1 MDSQIQKRISTFSIV
16 GFDPDTGEIGIAVQ
30 SKFLG
35 VGSVVP
41 WVRAGAGAIAL
52 QSWSNTAYA
61 EPALKMMA
69 EGVHPKE
76 IMDALTGPD
85 DMRDVR
91 QVGIV
96 DCKGRSATYS
106 GSKCMDWAGGICG
119 ENFAAQGNIL
129 VGKATVDALAET
141 FVSSRGDLSSRLTL
155 SLAAGQKAGGDRRG
169 MQSAALY
176 IAKTGGGYGGYN
188 DRYVDIRV
196 DDHSDPITELCR
208 ILTLWR
214 LQFFKTKP
222 GNVEEI
228 TGEVKDFILDILIKE
243 NYYKGPRGSWDAQM
257 QKAFVA
263 FIHTSNFEE
272 REAAPGRIDREVLD
286 YLRNTYAS
294 GK

>member
-1 MDSQIQKRISTFSIV
+1 MVYQIQRRISTFSIV

-41 WVRAGAGAIAL
+41 WARAGIGAIAL
-52 QSWSNTAYA
+52 QSWSNTSYA
-61 EPALKMMA
+61 ESALKMMS
-69 EGVHPKE
+69 EGVHPEE
-76 IMDALTGPD
+76 IMAVLTGPD
-85 DMRDVR
+85 DMREQR

-106 GSKCMDWAGGICG
+106 GSSCMDWAGGICG

-141 FVSSRGDLSSRLTL
+141 FISGKGDLSSRLT
-155 SLAAGQKAGGDRRG
+155 SALAAGQKAGGDRRG

-176 IAKTGGGYGGYN
+176 IAKAGGGYGGYN

-196 DDHSDPITELCR
+196 DDHPDPINELCR

-214 LQFFKTKP
+214 LQFFKTRP
-222 GNVEEI
+222 GNVEPI
-228 TGEVKDFILDILIKE
+228 SGEVKDFILDILARE
-243 NYYKGPRGSWDAQM
+243 NYYRGPQGSWDTQM
-257 QKAFVA
+257 QKAFTA
-263 FIHTSNFEE
+263 FIHTNNFEE
-272 REAAPGRIDREVLD
+272 REAAPGHIDREVLD
-286 YLRNTYAS
+286 YLRDTYSA